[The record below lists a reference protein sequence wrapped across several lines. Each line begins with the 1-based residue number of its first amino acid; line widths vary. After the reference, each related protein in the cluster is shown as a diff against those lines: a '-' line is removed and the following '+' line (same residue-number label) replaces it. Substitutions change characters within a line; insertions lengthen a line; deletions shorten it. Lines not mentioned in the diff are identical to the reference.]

1 MQKFKRIPKHSGV
14 IPDGNRRWAVARGM
28 DKSEGYD
35 HGVWPGFELYE
46 LCVDLGIQEL
56 TLYGFTVD
64 NTKRPAVQKK
74 AFQKA
79 CVDAVKELANRDA
92 ELLVVGN
99 TESPSFPA
107 ELRPYTRRVKFGAGK
122 IKVNFLV
129 NYGWDWD
136 LKQKDGL
143 ASKDISRIDLII
155 RNNVRQQASS
165 LSRTDKDGRGTS
177 LIHKYL
183 NAGVVQGGLFEK
195 TEVGV
200 PQGGPLSPI
209 LSNIMLNELDKELT
223 RRSHRFVRYAD
234 DCMIFCKSRKS
245 EERTLKN
252 IVPFIES
259 KLFLVWEV
267 GR

>member
-1 MQKFKRIPKHSGV
+1 MRNRLMQKFKRIPKHSGV

-155 RNNVRQQASS
+155 RWGGRRR
-165 LSRTDKDGRGTS
+165 LSGF
-177 LIHKYL
+177 L
-183 NAGVVQGGLFEK
+183 
-195 TEVGV
+195 
-200 PQGGPLSPI
+200 PI
-209 LSNIMLNELDKELT
+209 QS
-223 RRSHRFVRYAD
+223 VYAD
-234 DCMIFCKSRKS
+234 FFVLDELWPDFQPDHLYRALEWYQSQDV
-245 EERTLKN
+245 TL
-252 IVPFIES
+252 
-259 KLFLVWEV
+259 
-267 GR
+267 GG